1 MILGIKSYT
10 FSLQVAAI
18 YKDSSIGNLINIVI
32 VKLVIIHDEQV
43 RNSSKTNIP
52 SCSKLL
58 AGIYVCRSW
67 NGIIEKYVKNLD
79 SERNEV
85 DFFHHDGNE
94 MRTEE
99 VTESNKQFKK
109 LRLITIRYSLFI
121 ILLLDL
127 KYKF

>member
-67 NGIIEKYVKNLD
+67 NGIIEKYMLKILIQKGMRLTF
-79 SERNEV
+79 SIMM
-85 DFFHHDGNE
+85 E
-94 MRTEE
+94 MTTEE